1 MFFDRDLIP
10 SEEAGYKATRKV
22 LAHSENLM
30 IVEVTFEKDADG
42 APHTHPHEQESYV
55 VEGEILFRLNGE
67 EHVMKKGDSVY
78 IPGDVPHCLRALT
91 DAVVIDV
98 FTPERKDFLK

>member
-1 MFFDRDLIP
+1 MFFNRDTIP
-10 SEEAGYKATRKV
+10 SVDAGYKATRKV
-22 LAHSENLM
+22 LAHDENLM

-42 APHTHPHEQESYV
+42 APHTHPHEQASYV
-55 VEGEILFRLNGE
+55 VSGEILFRLDGE
-67 EHVMKKGDSVY
+67 EKHMKKGDSVF
-78 IPGDVPHCLRALT
+78 IPGNVPHCLRALT

>member
-1 MFFDRDLIP
+1 MYFDRDAIL
-10 SEEAGYKATRKV
+10 SEPAGEGATRKV

-42 APHTHPHEQESYV
+42 APHSHPHEQASYV
-55 VEGEILFRLNGE
+55 AEGEILFRLNGE
-67 EHVMKKGDSVY
+67 EHRMKQGDSVY
-78 IPGDVPHCLRALT
+78 IPGDLPHCLRALT
-91 DAVVIDV
+91 PAVVIDV